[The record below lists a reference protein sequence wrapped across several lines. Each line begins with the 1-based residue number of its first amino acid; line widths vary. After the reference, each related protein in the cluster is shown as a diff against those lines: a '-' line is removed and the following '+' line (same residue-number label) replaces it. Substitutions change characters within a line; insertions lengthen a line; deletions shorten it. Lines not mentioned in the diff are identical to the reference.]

1 LERDPKH
8 ADKPKEL
15 LWLMASGGSSHGRK
29 FDFGSKLDHISLPHS
44 DTRARSTHSM
54 ASSLFASGLTQ
65 RHNQEIYSAEE
76 VAAMMQEKERQFAE
90 ECTRRDCLESER
102 NNHNNFLFSQLFA
115 FMDVQMAQFNV
126 SN

>member
-1 LERDPKH
+1 LERDPEH
-8 ADKPKEL
+8 ADKSKEL

-29 FDFGSKLDHISLPHS
+29 FGFGSKLDHISLPHS
-44 DTRARSTHSM
+44 DRRARPTQSM
-54 ASSLFASGLTQ
+54 ASSLSASGLTQ
-65 RHNQEIYSAEE
+65 QQNQGIYSAEE

-90 ECTRRDCLESER
+90 ECARRDRLEGER

-115 FMDVQMAQFNV
+115 FMGVQMPQFNV